1 MTLKATIM
9 QSGKSTVEV
18 QRLRTLATEIFKT
31 INNLNPKFTKD
42 IFKLKSNAKIRLF
55 DIIVNTYKIT

>member
-31 INNLNPKFTKD
+31 INNLNPKFRKD